1 MTYASGGL
9 IEAVDYNNFAASVNA
24 VWGTGGS
31 PTLDY
36 GYGQTSSTLP
46 SVAASNTVTA
56 AQWQNLIDRI
66 NKMRQHQSGVTSG
79 LTSPNAGDVI
89 TFLGNMSNQI
99 AACHN
104 NRLLV
109 NATLSETPNFIE
121 NATGWTTTAVK
132 EISLNFTGGAAAMR
146 HFFNGGGYVSFHGA
160 SSNLSGN
167 TKSLDWDSLLIAA
180 GGVKITALDSARI
193 NTPAGSFSGT
203 PSTNPN
209 TVLIGFYDLDTTD
222 KTILQQSSTNAV
234 GGYNL
239 NNVVLQAR
247 LNALPGSATTM
258 YLKMILND
266 ASGDVVNDTVT
277 GTVRL
282 DVNYAPPLTTYL
294 TQNSWGTITAASS
307 VNTQV

>member
-1 MTYASGGL
+1 
-9 IEAVDYNNFAASVNA
+9 
-24 VWGTGGS
+24 
-31 PTLDY
+31 
-36 GYGQTSSTLP
+36 
-46 SVAASNTVTA
+46 VAASNTVSAT
-56 AQWQNLIDRI
+56 QWQNLIDRI

-89 TFLGNMSNQI
+89 TFLSNMSNQI
-99 AACHN
+99 ATCTN

-109 NATLSETPNFIE
+109 NATLSETPNWIE

-132 EISLNFTGGAAAMR
+132 EISLNFTGGANAMR